1 MATTKKKTTAKPA
14 AKKTV
19 AKAPA
24 KKTTAKKTAAKKAK
38 QSEVQSFRVS
48 RETENFISSR
58 ITMQTVYWAI
68 FAIAILAVG
77 VLILNA
83 QLEIIDT
90 LNQLSEGASS

>member
-14 AKKTV
+14 VKKTA

-24 KKTTAKKTAAKKAK
+24 KKATAKKSPSTKAK
-38 QSEVQSFRVS
+38 PQVVQSFRVS

-58 ITMQTVYWAI
+58 ITMQTIYWAV
-68 FAIAILAVG
+68 FAITILVVG

-90 LNQLSEGASS
+90 LNQLSEGTS